1 MSNVCPQCKAPNV
14 WEWIHNRVV
23 DRFVCAAC
31 MLQNAARAH
40 AIQHRKQ
47 LEALQSAP
55 GKQ

>member
-1 MSNVCPQCKAPNV
+1 MNNVCPQCKAPNV
-14 WEWIHNRVV
+14 WEWIHDRVV

-40 AIQHRKQ
+40 SIQHQKQ
-47 LEALQSAP
+47 FEALQSAP